1 MAIMIRPPSRVKK
14 RKSQSAEEALQRLQ
28 GFLDNNSE
36 EPVKF
41 LCGFWKDQQNAIS
54 YQEIREAVKS
64 GAMNEAVFR
73 DWSHDYSVLVQ
84 SKLKPMWEKAME
96 TASMMEPVLQEKA
109 FQFNTQAPGVLH
121 WISKRGAEFVTSST
135 MEQRKAIQSLLA
147 HKVTQQYTV
156 DELAKY
162 IRPCIGLTEGQAKAN
177 QKYYDNIVSTLTKD
191 HPRMKKESIEKKARE
206 AAAKYAEKQHRY
218 RAMTIAQTEL
228 AFAYN
233 RGEYE
238 SILQAQAQGILGKV
252 KKHWN
257 TSGDDQVCDI
267 CRGLDGVE
275 LDMDKDFDYKGRVLF
290 PGHKLLPPAHP
301 RCACAIEYI
310 EVEPPAFN
318 DVPASESMVLDTVD
332 ILLPD
337 SAEGTY
343 SVDAGGEEI
352 LGQNEPKYLGS
363 LDNLSDNVVRLT
375 LEKYESEIVEYD
387 QESAI
392 VVTAAGLIFQCFGT
406 KNSVSLIEDM
416 GEELEGASVTHNHP
430 VGSGNEY
437 SFSNDD
443 INVFMDY
450 NLKMLRGIDEKYVYE
465 LSRNENEVDRHA
477 TMEELLGSDGDL
489 SRHDD
494 VIRYAETWGI
504 GYRRWKR

>member
-28 GFLDNNSE
+28 GFLDNNSDG
-36 EPVKF
+36 PVKF
-41 LCGFWKDQQNAIS
+41 LCGFWEDQQNAIS
-54 YQEIREAVKS
+54 YQEIREAVKT
-64 GAMNEAVFR
+64 GAMSEAVFR

-84 SKLKPMWEKAME
+84 SKLKPMWEEAME
-96 TASMMEPVLQEKA
+96 AASMMEPVLHGKA

-121 WISKRGAEFVTSST
+121 WISERGAEFVTSST
-135 MEQRKAIQSLLA
+135 LEQRKAIQSLLA

-301 RCACAIEYI
+301 RCGCAVEYI
-310 EVEPPAFN
+310 EVEPPVFN
-318 DVPASESMVLDTVD
+318 DMPASESSVLETAD
-332 ILLPD
+332 IPLLD
-337 SAEGTY
+337 GAENP
-343 SVDAGGEEI
+343 E
-352 LGQNEPKYLGS
+352 QNGPKYLGS
-363 LDNLSDNVVRLT
+363 LDNLSDNMVRLT
-375 LEKYESEIVEYD
+375 LEKYESEIAEYD

-406 KNSVSLIEDM
+406 KNNVSLIADM

-443 INVFMDY
+443 INIFMGY
-450 NLKMLRGIDEKYVYE
+450 NLKILRGIDEKYVYE
-465 LSRNENEVDRHA
+465 LSRNETEVDRHV
-477 TMEELLGSDGDL
+477 TMEELLDSDGDL

-504 GYRRWKR
+504 GYRRWTR

>member
-28 GFLDNNSE
+28 GFLDNNSDG
-36 EPVKF
+36 PVKF
-41 LCGFWKDQQNAIS
+41 LCGFWEDQQNAIS
-54 YQEIREAVKS
+54 YQEIREAVKT
-64 GAMNEAVFR
+64 GAMTEAVFR

-121 WISKRGAEFVTSST
+121 WISKRGADFVTSST

-177 QKYYDNIVSTLTKD
+177 QKYYDTIVSTLTKD

-310 EVEPPAFN
+310 EVEPPVFN
-318 DVPASESMVLDTVD
+318 DMAVPEPTVFDATD
-332 ILLPD
+332 ILLSD
-337 SAEGTY
+337 SME
-343 SVDAGGEEI
+343 SIHSEEDI
-352 LGQNEPKYLGS
+352 PQQIGPKYLGS
-363 LDNLSDNVVRLT
+363 LDNLSDHVVRLT
-375 LEKYESEIVEYD
+375 LEEYESEIAEYD
-387 QESAI
+387 QESAV
-392 VVTAAGLIFQCFGT
+392 VVTAAGLVFQCFGT
-406 KNSVSLIEDM
+406 KNNVSLIDDM
-416 GEELEGASVTHNHP
+416 GEDLEGASVTHNHP
-430 VGSGNEY
+430 AGSGNEY
-437 SFSNDD
+437 SFSNLD
-443 INVFMDY
+443 IQLFMNH
-450 NLKMLRGIDEKYVYE
+450 NLKILRGIDEKYVYE
-465 LSRNENEVDRHA
+465 LSRKTGEVDPHV
-477 TMEELLGSDGDL
+477 TINELYVSDGDS
-489 SRHDD
+489 SRHDE
-494 VIRYAETWGI
+494 VITFAEIWGI

>member
-301 RCACAIEYI
+301 RCGCAIEYI

-343 SVDAGGEEI
+343 SVDAGGGENP
-352 LGQNEPKYLGS
+352 GQNEPKYLGS
-363 LDNLSDNVVRLT
+363 LDNLSDNVVRLI
-375 LEKYESEIVEYD
+375 LKEYESEIAGYD
-387 QESAI
+387 KESAI
-392 VVTAAGLIFQCFGT
+392 VVTSEGLIFQCFGDKT
-406 KNSVSLIEDM
+406 RVFPERDLGD
-416 GEELEGASVTHNHP
+416 ELLHKAYITHNHIMQET
-430 VGSGNEY
+430 EY

-443 INVFMDY
+443 LDMFMKY
-450 NLKMLRGIDEKYVYE
+450 ELQILRGCDGKYVYE
-465 LSRNENEVDRHA
+465 FSRNPEEIDEQLPDWNKMENFQHCI
-477 TMEELLGSDGDL
+477 M
-489 SRHDD
+489 
-494 VIRYAETWGI
+494 IRAAGKLGI
-504 GYRRWKR
+504 GYRRWKI